1 MKRKIRMLLALLLC
15 AVLLGGC
22 AAPRLDRGFGGLLAS
37 LKGEAEIPHFSE
49 MVYERPQAALDDM
62 DSNLEQ
68 LEQALENGSS
78 MRAVK
83 RILDRCYEDYY
94 HFDTMYCLAEI
105 RSCQDMTDEYYAGEL
120 SWCLDAYY
128 DMQEYMDDMY
138 YLCGGSAMAE
148 RLEKEYFWEG
158 FAGEYADASLSDF
171 NEETLSL
178 MHRESALLSEYRE
191 VSASPSVRLD
201 NGTEVDLYSYLAE
214 AGEDEYY
221 DALMAYYRQY
231 NGVMSRIYIDLVKTR
246 RELADKLGF
255 SDYEEMAYDYSFDR
269 DYTPAQA
276 ARYLEDIRELI
287 VPLYAELGDGSVE
300 YPWLSESELVRVLR
314 RGTEAMGG
322 EAAEA
327 FAFME
332 RYGLYDVSLSQYKA
346 GKSYQT
352 YLNDYEA
359 PFVFVNPYGD
369 DSDILSFAHE
379 FGHFV
384 DSYTNYN
391 AAESIDV
398 AEVFSQAM
406 EYLMLDYAAETLP
419 ADRLE
424 NLRQIKWRDTL
435 DLYVQQ
441 ASFAAF
447 EQAVYAADPEEL
459 SAEFLNE
466 LSLRLAVD
474 YGYYDGSSEEYYALS
489 WIDIVHFFEQP
500 FYVIS
505 YPVSND
511 VALQIWEREQ
521 EEPGAGLEI
530 YRKALPREYDGM
542 IATAEAAGLESPF
555 APGRIAQ
562 VAEDLRMNLEQA
574 WAQAA

>member
-15 AVLLGGC
+15 ALLLGGC
-22 AAPRLDRGFGGLLAS
+22 AAPRPGWGLSGLLAG
-37 LKGEAEIPHFSE
+37 LNGEQELPRFSE

-62 DSNLEQ
+62 DSNLAL

-83 RILDRCYEDYY
+83 QILDRCYEDYY

-105 RSCQDMTDEYYAGEL
+105 RSCLDMSDEYYAGEL

-128 DMQEYMDDMY
+128 DMQERMDDMY

-148 RLEKEYFWEG
+148 KLEKEYFWEG

-171 NEETLSL
+171 NEETLGL

-191 VSASPSVRLD
+191 ASASPSVRLD
-201 NGTEVDLYSYLAE
+201 DGREVDLYGYLAE

-221 DALMAYYRQY
+221 EALMAYYRQY

-246 RELADKLGF
+246 RELADKLG
-255 SDYEEMAYDYSFDR
+255 YESYEKMAYEYSFGR
-269 DYTPAQA
+269 DYTPEEA
-276 ARYLEDIRELI
+276 ARYLEDIRERI
-287 VPLYAELGDGSVE
+287 VPLYAELGAQGAD
-300 YPWLSESELVRVLR
+300 YPRLPEDELIRVLR

-327 FAFME
+327 FAFMD
-332 RYGLYDVSLSQYKA
+332 RYDLYDVSLSPLKA
-346 GKSYQT
+346 GKSFQT
-352 YLNDYEA
+352 YLNDYDA

-384 DSYTNYN
+384 DSYINYN
-391 AAESIDV
+391 ASESIDV
-398 AEVFSQAM
+398 AEIFSQAM
-406 EYLMLDYAAETLP
+406 EYLMLDYAEGVLP
-419 ADRLE
+419 ADRLD
-424 NLRQIKWRDTL
+424 NLRRIKWLDTL
-435 DLYVQQ
+435 ELYVQQ

-459 SAEFLNE
+459 SAAFLNE

-474 YGYYDGSSEEYYALS
+474 YGYYDGYSEEYYALS

-511 VALQIWEREQ
+511 LALQIWEREQ
-521 EEPGAGLEI
+521 ERPGAGLET
-530 YRKALPREYDGM
+530 YRKALPREYEGM

-555 APGRIAQ
+555 APGRIAR
-562 VAEDLRMNLEQA
+562 VAEDLRSSLGQGF
-574 WAQAA
+574 AQAA